1 MEGRPAPRPTLAL
14 VTHAD
19 DWLGGVLVRLGLAEP
34 TDPAVDEQ
42 LQAIEE
48 LTAIVRA
55 QLGPTRRAA

>member
-34 TDPAVDEQ
+34 TDPVDEQ
-42 LQAIEE
+42 LEAIEE

-55 QLGPTRRAA
+55 QLSPTRRAA